1 LIFGE
6 EEGSAMPEINQ
17 EEQKISL
24 SDIIIE
30 ALKGIKSE
38 ILLYAIVVAAL
49 IIGSAALG
57 LEVLREVKWPLIII
71 FTLALFAYFFA
82 RAVPKAKLNL
92 KKRVAEK
99 KP

>member
-1 LIFGE
+1 
-6 EEGSAMPEINQ
+6 MPEINQ
-17 EEQKISL
+17 EEPKISL

-71 FTLALFAYFFA
+71 FTLALFAFFFA
-82 RAVPKAKLNL
+82 RAVPQAKLSL
-92 KKRVAEK
+92 KKRAAEK
-99 KP
+99 KT

>member
-1 LIFGE
+1 
-6 EEGSAMPEINQ
+6 MPEVNQ
-17 EEQKISL
+17 EEPRISL

-49 IIGSAALG
+49 IIASAALG
-57 LEVLREVKWPLIII
+57 LEVLTEVKWPLIII
-71 FTLALFAYFFA
+71 FTLGLFAYFFA
-82 RAVPKAKLNL
+82 RAVPKAKLSL
-92 KKRVAEK
+92 KKRAAEK